1 MHQPNRAATPGLR
14 CPGIALLIA
23 LAATAVP
30 TLAAPAPAPAPT
42 QAGAGAAEGAAS
54 EPSADWRERSAL
66 LATFREQMRA
76 SDLDGAAATA
86 RLFLERFP
94 DDGDMAYNLACVET
108 RRGAIAAAW
117 PAIERALASPAADP
131 RQAESDADLDP
142 LRGDP
147 RFARLLADARS
158 RLSDRA
164 EAARIVLRD
173 GYLGGALPLLPNDGS
188 PPDASWPVVTVRLEA
203 NPLGLTLRGQVQD
216 SHFRDRP
223 QPWRNGDGFRVTIVA
238 PPARGGSGF
247 DGERSFGFGFGLQ
260 DRQGILAF
268 IESDGVA
275 TPQHVQELTPK
286 VRFTPDGRT
295 AFYTIQVPWAW
306 LAPYAPPVDTL
317 LGVNVSYLSVGN
329 DRVRRLAALV
339 PDPALGSE
347 NSPRWR
353 RYAPVTLRPSDR
365 SPPRLTGAVT
375 NAVVTDAPLGISL
388 AAWLPRPLTTT
399 VRVEILD
406 AANRSVVASGGD
418 DITAAATAGLNV
430 WQRTADLSPLPSG
443 PFRVRA
449 ILAAT
454 GLDTLRWQ
462 TELLRLDPAWTTNA
476 RSAAAQAP
484 PTEQPSLDYR
494 LDAITTELAAR
505 EPRTLP
511 SRLTVTLLETGRL
524 LQQLE
529 RTGTVLPDSG
539 VFLAAWRDAA
549 GALRPCPVRIPSGF
563 NRARPHR
570 LLLLAT
576 GHGPDAGR
584 TALSVINRLRPLDDL
599 VVAAPELSDAGPA
612 APAADAAAALRWIR
626 ALAPP
631 GETCL
636 AGFDEGAADALALS
650 LTLPELCDR
659 VLLVV
664 GTGVEPWAGSTPVA
678 LAAALRARPNTL
690 PYTVLEAGSAAPPFA
705 SSPAPGPGEPAAA
718 RDIAGLLRAAGLRV
732 VQAGADTPGAPTLQK
747 IADLLAGWLDA
758 DR

>member
-1 MHQPNRAATPGLR
+1 MHHPNRAATPGLPR
-14 CPGIALLIA
+14 LGIALLIA

-30 TLAAPAPAPAPT
+30 ALAAPA
-42 QAGAGAAEGAAS
+42 QAQVGAVAAEGAAS
-54 EPSADWRERSAL
+54 EPSADWRERSDL
-66 LATFREQMRA
+66 LATFRERMRA
-76 SDLDGAAATA
+76 ADLDGAAATA
-86 RLFLERFP
+86 RRFLERFP

-108 RRGAIAAAW
+108 RRGAIAEAW
-117 PAIERALASPAADP
+117 PAIERALASPTADP

-142 LRGDP
+142 LRSDP

-158 RLSDRA
+158 RLCARA
-164 EAARIVLRD
+164 ETARIVLRE
-173 GYLGGALPLLPNDGS
+173 GYPGGDLPLLPNDGS
-188 PPDASWPVVTVRLEA
+188 PPDTAGPVVTVRLEA
-203 NPLGLTLRGQVQD
+203 NARGLTLRGRVQD
-216 SHFRDRP
+216 SHFRDRT

-260 DRQGILAF
+260 DRRWIGAF
-268 IESDGVA
+268 IEADGVT
-275 TPQHVQELTPK
+275 TPLHVLEPAPK

-295 AFYTIQVPWAW
+295 AFYTIQVPWAS

-329 DRVRRLAALV
+329 DRVRRIAALV

-347 NSPRWR
+347 GSPRWR

-365 SPPRLTGAVT
+365 SLPRLTGAVT
-375 NAVVTDAPLGISL
+375 NAVVTDAPLGITL
-388 AAWLPRPLTTT
+388 AAWLPQPLVAT

-406 AANRSVVASGGD
+406 LANRSVVAPGGD
-418 DITAAATAGLNV
+418 DITADANAGLNV
-430 WQRTADLSPLPSG
+430 WQRTADLSSLPSG

-449 ILAAT
+449 ILAT
-454 GLDTLRWQ
+454 SGLDTLRWQ
-462 TELLRLDPAWTTNA
+462 TELLRLDPAWTTSA

-494 LDAITTELAAR
+494 LDAIISELAAR
-505 EPRTLP
+505 EPRALP
-511 SRLTVTLLETGRL
+511 SRLTATLLETGRL

-529 RTGTVLPDSG
+529 RAGTVLPDSG

-576 GHGPDAGR
+576 GRGPDAGR
-584 TALSVINRLRPLDDL
+584 TAMIIINRLRLPGDL
-599 VVAAPELSDAGPA
+599 VVAAPELPDAGPA
-612 APAADAAAALRWIR
+612 ASAADAAAALRWIR

-636 AGFDEGAADALALS
+636 AGLDGGAADALALS

-664 GTGVEPWAGSTPVA
+664 GTGVEPWTGTTPVA

-690 PYTVLEAGSAAPPFA
+690 PYTVLEAGSDAPPFA
-705 SSPAPGPGEPAAA
+705 SAPAPAPGEPAAA

-732 VQAGADTPGAPTLQK
+732 VPERSDAPGSPTLQE

>member
-1 MHQPNRAATPGLR
+1 MRQANHSATSARPWL
-14 CPGIALLIA
+14 GIALLIVLAASAVPA
-23 LAATAVP
+23 LAS
-30 TLAAPAPAPAPT
+30 PAPGR
-42 QAGAGAAEGAAS
+42 AGSAEGTAS
-54 EPSADWRERSAL
+54 EPSADWRERSDL
-66 LATFREQMRA
+66 LSTFRERMRA
-76 SDLDGAAATA
+76 ADLDGAAATA
-86 RLFLERFP
+86 RRFLERFP

-108 RRGAIAAAW
+108 RRGAVAEAW
-117 PAIERALASPAADP
+117 PALERALASPVADP

-158 RLSDRA
+158 RLCARA
-164 EAARIVLRD
+164 ETARIVLRD
-173 GYLGGALPLLPNDGS
+173 GYPGGDLPLLPNDGS
-188 PPDASWPVVTVRLEA
+188 PPDAGWPVVTVRLEA
-203 NPLGLTLRGQVQD
+203 NGAGLTLRGRVQA
-216 SHFRDRP
+216 SHFRDRQ

-260 DRQGILAF
+260 DRLGIGAF
-268 IESDGVA
+268 IEADGVT
-275 TPQHVQELTPK
+275 TPLHVLELAPK
-286 VRFTPDGRT
+286 VRIAPDGRT
-295 AFYTIQVPWAW
+295 AFYTIQVPWAY

-329 DRVRRLAALV
+329 DRVRRVAALV
-339 PDPALGSE
+339 SDPALGSE
-347 NSPRWR
+347 DSPRWR

-365 SPPRLTGAVT
+365 SLPRLTGAVT
-375 NAVVTDAPLGISL
+375 NAVVTDAPLGIRL
-388 AAWLPRPLTTT
+388 AAWLPRPLTAT

-418 DITAAATAGLNV
+418 AVTAPATAGLNV

-449 ILAAT
+449 ILAAS

-494 LDAITTELAAR
+494 LDAIAAELVAR

-511 SRLTVTLLETGRL
+511 SRLTATLLETGKL
-524 LQQLE
+524 LQRLK

-549 GALRPCPVRIPSGF
+549 GALRPCAVRIPPGF
-563 NRARPHR
+563 SRSRPHR

-576 GHGPDAGR
+576 GRGPDAGR
-584 TALSVINRLRPLDDL
+584 TALSIINRLRPLDDL
-599 VVAAPELSDAGPA
+599 VVAAPERPDAGPA
-612 APAADAAAALRWIR
+612 APPVDAAAALRWIR

-631 GETCL
+631 RETCL
-636 AGFDEGAADALALS
+636 AGVDEGAADALALS

-664 GTGVEPWAGSTPVA
+664 GTGVEPWAGSTPPA

-690 PYTVLEAGSAAPPFA
+690 PYTVLEAGPDETPPA
-705 SSPAPGPGEPAAA
+705 TSPAPGPGQPAVA

-732 VQAGADTPGAPTLQK
+732 VQEQSGAPGAPTLQK
-747 IADLLAGWLDA
+747 IADLLRGWLDA